1 MTYINVNNKRLS
13 LLIHKKGRIR
23 KIMNRVAVWFCIFLS
38 FLLFT
43 SPIVNAQDDSDGD
56 GINDEDDAYPENSEA
71 WSDSDGDGYADQP
84 GLNISDDCPN
94 TAGLSYRHMNGC
106 YDTDGDGI
114 PDTLDDDIDGDG
126 ITNDLELASS
136 TALKKYDIFNAEDVP
151 PDFDWDTIPDVLDD
165 DDDNDGWSDQIEL
178 ERGCDTFDESMTP
191 FTMYGGNTGWFY
203 VSGAGFV
210 SEYRSDGTEFSLSWL
225 LSALSSELII
235 PIGLVPIYFGIWYY
249 RRRTFNRFDEEL
261 KDIQNLEKLREIEFE
276 VGEAMR
282 GRKLQAHHGII
293 LRNVIEIKEN
303 ELDNRWFEKYESA
316 DSEE

>member
-1 MTYINVNNKRLS
+1 MYINVNNKRQS
-13 LLIHKKGRIR
+13 LLIHKKRRIR
-23 KIMNRVAVWFCIFLS
+23 KFMNRVAAWFCIFLS
-38 FLLFT
+38 FLLLT
-43 SPIVNAQDDSDGD
+43 SPIVAAQDDSDGD
-56 GINDEDDAYPENSEA
+56 GYNDEDDAYPNNSEA

-94 TAGLSYRHMNGC
+94 TVGFSYRYMNGC

-136 TALKKYDIFNAEDVP
+136 TAVKKYDIFDASDVP

-178 ERGCDTFDESMTP
+178 ERGSDTFNESVTP

-210 SEYRSDGTEFSLSWL
+210 TDYRSDGAELSLSWL

-235 PIGLVPIYFGIWYY
+235 PIGLIPIYFGIWYF
-249 RRRTFNRFDEEL
+249 RHRKFKKFDEKLENTH
-261 KDIQNLEKLREIEFE
+261 DITKLREVEIE
-276 VGEAMR
+276 VSEAMR
-282 GRKLQAHHGII
+282 SRKLQAHHGVI
-293 LRNVIEIKEN
+293 LRNVIENKEN
-303 ELDNRWFEKYESA
+303 DLDNLWFKKYGSS

>member
-1 MTYINVNNKRLS
+1 MYINVNNKRQFLF
-13 LLIHKKGRIR
+13 KKGRIR
-23 KIMNRVAVWFCIFLS
+23 KFMNRVAVWFCIFLS

-43 SPIVNAQDDSDGD
+43 SPIVDAQDDSDGD
-56 GINDEDDAYPENSEA
+56 GYNDGDDAYPNNSEA

-94 TAGLSYRHMNGC
+94 TAGLSYRYMNGC
-106 YDTDGDGI
+106 FDTDIDGV

-136 TALKKYDIFNAEDVP
+136 TAVKKYDIFDANDVP

-178 ERGCDTFDESMTP
+178 ERGSDTFNESATP

-210 SEYRSDGTEFSLSWL
+210 TDYRSDGAEFSLSWL

-235 PIGLVPIYFGIWYY
+235 PIGLIPIYFGIWYY
-249 RRRTFNRFDEEL
+249 RHRQFKKFDEKLEYIQ
-261 KDIQNLEKLREIEFE
+261 DITKLREVELE

-293 LRNVIEIKEN
+293 LRNVIETKEN
-303 ELDNRWFEKYESA
+303 ELDNRWFERYGSSE
-316 DSEE
+316 SEE

>member
-1 MTYINVNNKRLS
+1 MLRMIQMAMVTMMKMMGDSWQN
-13 LLIHKKGRIR
+13 LIG
-23 KIMNRVAVWFCIFLS
+23 C
-38 FLLFT
+38 
-43 SPIVNAQDDSDGD
+43 P
-56 GINDEDDAYPENSEA
+56 
-71 WSDSDGDGYADQP
+71 DSDGDGYADQP

-94 TAGLSYRHMNGC
+94 TVGFSYRYMNGC

-136 TALKKYDIFNAEDVP
+136 TALKKYDIFDANDVP

-178 ERGCDTFDESMTP
+178 ERGSDTFNESATP

-210 SEYRSDGTEFSLSWL
+210 TDYRSDGTEFSLSWL

-235 PIGLVPIYFGIWYY
+235 PIGLIPIYFGIWYY
-249 RRRTFNRFDEEL
+249 RHRTFERYDRELDEITNIA
-261 KDIQNLEKLREIEFE
+261 DLRKFEIT
-276 VGEAMR
+276 VNEAMR
-282 GRKLQAHHGII
+282 RRRLQAHHGVI
-293 LRNVIEIKEN
+293 LRNTIETKEDD
-303 ELDNRWFEKYESA
+303 LDTLWFKKYGSS